1 MPKSLRF
8 RHVLVGVL
16 LALSMLAQGT
26 WALAGTTGGLSGTVV
41 DTTSGA
47 PVANA
52 TVTAQAPSQTTST
65 ATDANGH
72 FVFLSLAPDTYT
84 VSSIKTGYDP
94 ANVAGVTVFADT
106 VQNIAVPM
114 HATLRTIA
122 SVRSQAAG
130 SLVKSGTTAD
140 VYSVHAA
147 TQDKVSALG
156 GGGGLNSAYAAVA
169 SVPGAV
175 MPFNQAGYFQTVQI
189 RGGDYDQV
197 GYEFDGVPVN
207 RSFDNYP
214 SGQLSSLGM
223 SELQVYTG
231 ATPAQSEGQGLAG
244 YINQVI
250 KTGTYPGFGTAQLG
264 IGDPVFY
271 HKASIEA
278 GGASPSRLFSYY
290 VGVGGYN
297 QDFRYVDQQNAAG
310 FADLGPALVQ
320 LAPPYL
326 SGFGKKFPCTGQA
339 VDVNYSYCYANGSAG
354 PGGFIQ
360 APYNFALASS
370 IYNRDTVVNL
380 HFGIPH
386 KHDAGRDDVQLL
398 WDSGMLLNGFYES
411 TNDSGGLANY
421 PVNSNNPGG
430 PVYLDGFQWTGPA
443 GGLLP
448 ANPSQYVQPYNYPN
462 SPNHPAGTFNGGNF
476 TPIAQNQRD
485 TIWNDQEIVKMQ
497 YQKNI
502 GSNAYFRLYGYT
514 YYSDWLQNGPVCA
527 FSNYGCAV
535 PADYELS
542 SHTRGLSAQFADQ
555 MNQQHLLTVQG
566 SYTTANSTRD
576 NNTQMFNFGGSR
588 SMAAVL
594 VNKNNPTA
602 GLCYNTATSAG
613 GVLTPVA
620 CSQKAATYL
629 NWGCLQS
636 NGNPFCNNTVDTPAA
651 VSGLNCGSGPGSCGY
666 LVDENS
672 SYATYNTVVPKFT
685 SFSIADQWRP
695 SSRWLFNIGLR
706 DDRFEFDGSNTRPND
721 PARQFWFNAFNL
733 DNCVNGGFL
742 TPATSPG
749 VCPAGA
755 TPAQL
760 TNTSSQ
766 VLSYSILQPR
776 LSGTYT
782 AGANTVL
789 RFSAGKYVEPPHT
802 AFEQYNTLQEDLAD
816 FLGSHFYDFG
826 FTTPG
831 HGVRPPVSFNYD
843 LSWEQRVRGTDWS
856 FKLTPFY
863 RKTKDQI
870 QNFFLDQ
877 ATGFVSGL
885 NVGRQTSEGVEFQ
898 LQKGDFNQNG
908 LSGLL
913 SLTYTHSYINYD
925 KLANGTTI
933 VSQLNNDIVKYNSY
947 TSYCQSHTTD
957 ARCAGGSQTG
967 VAAPCYTSTGAADA
981 LCAPGDI
988 ANPYWN
994 APVQNTLNPNADYAT
1009 YDIFPGGIGGS
1020 ADSFSIP
1027 YAAAFVLNYKHDKFA
1042 ITPSFQ
1048 LLAGNRYG
1056 SPETTPGIDPA
1067 AKGCTALAGSMTGD
1081 PRYPFGAD
1089 GGSPYNALGC
1099 TGTITIPNSYTGVFD
1114 QPGAF
1119 VNPSQFL
1126 MNLQLSYDVSP
1137 KVTLVGTFAN
1147 LVNRCFGGS
1156 KEAWTISNSSVCSY
1170 GITNSFGAIPPVGNV
1185 YNPGAAI
1192 QKFVQY
1198 PYGAYLGAVNVNGN
1212 STVQPFNFYLEARI
1226 KL

>member
-1 MPKSLRF
+1 MPKSMRF
-8 RHVLVGVL
+8 RHVLVAVL
-16 LALSMLAQGT
+16 LAVAMLAQGT

-41 DTTSGA
+41 DSSSGA

-52 TVTAQAPSQTTST
+52 TVTAQAPSQTTT
-65 ATDANGH
+65 ATTDANGH

-84 VSSIKTGYDP
+84 VSSTKNGYDP
-94 ANVAGVTVFADT
+94 ASIAGVTVFADSVQT
-106 VQNIAVPM
+106 VTVSMRAS
-114 HATLRTIA
+114 LKTIA
-122 SVRSQAAG
+122 SVHSQAAG

-140 VYSVHAA
+140 VYAVNAA
-147 TQDKVSALG
+147 TQDKISALG
-156 GGGGLNSAYAAVA
+156 GGGSLNSAYSAVA

-175 MPFNQAGYFQTVQI
+175 MPLNQSGYFQTVHI

-250 KTGTYPGFGTAQLG
+250 KTGTFPGFANAAVG

-271 HKASIEA
+271 HKASVEA
-278 GGASPSRLFSYY
+278 GGASPNRMFSYY
-290 VGVGGYN
+290 VGIGGYN
-297 QDFRYVDQQNAAG
+297 QDFRYVDQNNAAG
-310 FADLGPALVQ
+310 FANLGPALVQ
-320 LAPPYL
+320 LSPTVL
-326 SGFGKKFPCTGQA
+326 NTDGSCTGA
-339 VDVNYSYCYANGSAG
+339 ATDIDYSYCYANGFAG
-354 PGGFIQ
+354 PGQYIQ
-360 APYNFALASS
+360 APYTFGTASN
-370 IYNRDTVVNL
+370 IADRDTIVNL

-386 KHDAGRDDVQLL
+386 KNDAGRDDIQLL
-398 WDSGMLLNGFYES
+398 WDSGMLHNGFYES
-411 TNDSGGLANY
+411 TNDSGGLGNY
-421 PVNSNNPGG
+421 PANSNNPGG
-430 PVYLDGFQWTGPA
+430 PFYYDGFQWTGPV

-448 ANPSQYVQPYNYPN
+448 ANPSQYVLPYQYPN
-462 SPNHPAGTFNGGNF
+462 SPSHVAGTFNGGGF
-476 TPIAQNQRD
+476 APIDPNTRD
-485 TIWNDQEIVKMQ
+485 TIWNDQEIVKLQ
-497 YQKNI
+497 YQKNL

-514 YYSDWLQNGPVCA
+514 YYSDWMQNGPVCA

-535 PADYELS
+535 SPDYELS
-542 SHTRGLSAQFADQ
+542 SHTRGLSGQFADQ
-555 MNQQHLLTVQG
+555 LNAEHLLTIQG
-566 SYTTANSTRD
+566 NYTTANSTRD
-576 NNTQMFNFGGSR
+576 NNTQMFNAFGSR

-602 GLCYNTATSAG
+602 GYCYNTAVANSG
-613 GVLTPVA
+613 GTLTPVA
-620 CSQKAATYL
+620 CSRSDATYL

-636 NGNPFCNNTVDTPAA
+636 FSNPFCNDTADTPAA
-651 VSGLNCGSGPGSCGY
+651 VSALDCGSGPGSCSY

-672 SYATYNTVVPKFT
+672 LYATYNTVVPKFT
-685 SFSIADQWRP
+685 SFSISDQWRP

-706 DDRFEFDGSNTRPND
+706 DDRFEFDGANTNPGD

-733 DNCVNGGFL
+733 DNCDNNGFL
-742 TPATSPG
+742 VSAPSPG
-749 VCPAGA
+749 DCAAIGLKQ
-755 TPAQL
+755 TQL

-766 VLSYSILQPR
+766 VLSYNIVQPR

-782 AGANTVL
+782 AGSNTVL
-789 RFSAGKYVEPPHT
+789 RFSAGKFVEPPNT
-802 AFEQYNTLQEDLAD
+802 AYEQYSTLQEDLAD
-816 FLGSHFYDFG
+816 FLGSHFYNFG

-831 HGVRPPVSFNYD
+831 HEVRPPVSFNYD
-843 LSWEQRVRGTDWS
+843 LSWEQRLKGTDWS

-877 ATGFVSGL
+877 ATGFISGL

-933 VSQLNNDIVKYNSY
+933 VSQINNDIVNYNSY
-947 TSYCQSHTTD
+947 TSFCQSNKTD
-957 ARCAGGSQTG
+957 PRCAGGSQTG
-967 VAAPCYTSTGAADA
+967 VAAACYTSTGAPDA
-981 LCAPGDI
+981 SCAAGSI

-994 APVQNTLNPNADYAT
+994 APVQNTMNPNANYAT

-1027 YAAAFVLNYKHDKFA
+1027 YAATFVLNYKHDKFA

-1067 AKGCTALAGSMTGD
+1067 AGGCTALTGSASSD
-1081 PRYPFGAD
+1081 PRYPYGAA
-1089 GGSPYNALGC
+1089 GGAPYNALGC
-1099 TGTITIPNSYTGVFD
+1099 NSTIVIPNPYTGTFD

-1119 VNPSQFL
+1119 VNPTQFL
-1126 MNLQLSYDVSP
+1126 MNLQLSYEVSP

-1147 LVNRCFGGS
+1147 LVNKCFGGS
-1156 KEAWTISNSSVCSY
+1156 KEAWTMSNSSVCSY
-1170 GITNSFGAIPPVGNV
+1170 GILNTAGLIPPVGNV
-1185 YNPGAAI
+1185 YNPGATI
-1192 QKFVQY
+1192 QPFLQY
-1198 PYGAYLGAVNVNGN
+1198 PYGAYLGAVNVDGN
-1212 STVQPFNFYLEARI
+1212 STLQPFNFYLEARI